1 MTRIRF
7 HHKAA
12 VAAAAL
18 IAFAMPA
25 SATNSASSAVRPAP
39 EATQR
44 TENPDQAE
52 NVSERKI
59 CVRLQQGGSRITR
72 PVCKTAQ
79 EWETAGGIPESER

>member
-12 VAAAAL
+12 VAASAL
-18 IAFAMPA
+18 IALAMPA
-25 SATNSASSAVRPAP
+25 SATNTASAVRPAP

-44 TENPDQAE
+44 SENADQAE